1 MDDDNLI
8 YIVRPPGVMIFLY
21 TLQTI
26 EILLLV
32 YLIIGLFHRRYFNR
46 HCKIKLGHYTTNAR
60 DTALVMGPHL
70 RLAEHSRCCSTRAAA
85 DDTNPRST

>member
-46 HCKIKLGHYTTNAR
+46 KIKLGHYTTNAR
-60 DTALVMGPHL
+60 DTALVMG
-70 RLAEHSRCCSTRAAA
+70 HSRCCSTRAAA

>member
-1 MDDDNLI
+1 MDDDGLV
-8 YIVRPPGVMIFLY
+8 YIVRPPGVWLLY

-26 EILLLV
+26 EILLLI

-70 RLAEHSRCCSTRAAA
+70 GLLAEHSRCCSTRAAA